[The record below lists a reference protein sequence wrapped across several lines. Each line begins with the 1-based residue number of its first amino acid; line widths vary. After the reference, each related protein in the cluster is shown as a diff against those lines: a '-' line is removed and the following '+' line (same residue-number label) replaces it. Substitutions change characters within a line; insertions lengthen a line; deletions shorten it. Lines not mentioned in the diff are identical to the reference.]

1 MRKRGPRAFDCL
13 LAGLRGVPS
22 PGADWQSV
30 IALSNHAL
38 LTPALFAALAA
49 SGGSARLPADAREY
63 LVLIHELNRT
73 RNLRLRAQLFEAV
86 AALNRCGITPH
97 LVKGAVPLFLSP
109 EDRLPSRMTGDLD
122 VRVEPTD
129 ETAARAALERIGYA
143 AVPGVRDLARS
154 KDVGVVELGPC
165 RRGPIEQW
173 TVVELSGR
181 AAVIPSVQTR
191 AWHWIAHDLLKE
203 GDYWRGRIDLRHLH
217 DLAELSR
224 NDGVNW
230 TSLRG
235 AVTSRR
241 ARNALD
247 TQLLALQQL
256 FGCETISDAP
266 ATIVVRLQHW
276 RRVFSARHPLAGAP
290 LRLVGNL
297 AWGAWRLSSARDLR
311 QRGLLDL
318 ANRAGRTLF
327 GRDLRAKI

>member
-1 MRKRGPRAFDCL
+1 MMERGPSAFDSL

-22 PGADWQSV
+22 PGADWRSV

-38 LTPALFAALAA
+38 LTPALCAALAA

-63 LVLIHELNRT
+63 LELMHELNRT
-73 RNLRLRAQLFEAV
+73 RNLRLQAQLFEAV
-86 AALNRCGITPH
+86 AALNRCGIAPH

-109 EDRLPSRMTGDLD
+109 DDRLPSRMTSDLD
-122 VRVEPTD
+122 IRVEPSD
-129 ETAARAALERIGYA
+129 ETAARAALEGIGYA

-181 AAVIPSVQTR
+181 AAVIPSVETR

-217 DLAELSR
+217 DLAELSL
-224 NDGVNW
+224 NDGVDW
-230 TSLRG
+230 TALR
-235 AVTSRR
+235 AAITSRR
-241 ARNALD
+241 VRNALD

-256 FGCETISDAP
+256 FGCETISDAT
-266 ATIVVRLQHW
+266 ANFVVRLQHW
-276 RRVFSARHPLAGAP
+276 RRVFSARRPLAGAP

-311 QRGLLDL
+311 QRGALDL